1 MSQKS
6 TPNVLMTTSVKPVGL
21 TVEMMIMINQIIK
34 FHADLKKGE
43 SVKLIMARDDYSTFI
58 GRTDLIKKVNEDTL
72 CVFRA
77 NGAKV
82 ALNSNYIV
90 ACCVIERF

>member
-1 MSQKS
+1 MRS
-6 TPNVLMTTSVKPVGL
+6 TLNVLMTTSVKPVGS
-21 TVEMMIMINQIIK
+21 TAEMMIMINQIIK
-34 FHADLKKGE
+34 FHADLEKGE